1 MYLWERSHIITP
13 RPPHSIGRRCPQGSY
28 PAGVHSTKAMARRA
42 VALIVALLHER
53 ADVDAVARLLLE
65 YGERPP
71 LDLTSHDV
79 ETMREAAARLAGVFG
94 ADTVDEAAA
103 LLNELLA
110 DSAGPPRLTS
120 HNGTSN
126 WHLHVDAADEGPW
139 GPWFLA
145 SSGMALAVLL
155 ADHQRVP
162 GGLCAATGCG
172 KPYLDLGGGSPRRYC
187 GTRCATRERVAAHR
201 AAHP

>member
-1 MYLWERSHIITP
+1 M
-13 RPPHSIGRRCPQGSY
+13 
-28 PAGVHSTKAMARRA
+28 HSTKAMAPRA

-53 ADVDAVARLLLE
+53 ADVDAVARVLLE

-71 LDLTSHDV
+71 LDLTPHDV
-79 ETMREAAARLAGVFG
+79 ETMRLAAARLAGVF
-94 ADTVDEAAA
+94 A
-103 LLNELLA
+103 
-110 DSAGPPRLTS
+110 
-120 HNGTSN
+120 
-126 WHLHVDAADEGPW
+126 
-139 GPWFLA
+139 
-145 SSGMALAVLL
+145 
-155 ADHQRVP
+155 RVP